1 MNTPT
6 DSRGRDFTNIVTKT
20 KINAVIQTVRERIEG
35 TIYVFPS
42 RRLLD
47 EVNIASGFIAVTG
60 ARIIEGNITQTVD
73 FVAVSVNHI
82 VWMLE
87 VKDEQS

>member
-1 MNTPT
+1 VSTQIYPQSKN
-6 DSRGRDFTNIVTKT
+6 FTEVFSKKQTEV
-20 KINAVIQTVRERIEG
+20 VIQTVKERIEG

-60 ARIIEGNITQTVD
+60 ARIIEGNITHTVD

-82 VWMLE
+82 VWMIE
-87 VKDEQS
+87 VKDEES